1 MDTPTPFL
9 GGIANVNAAWI
20 AQQATVPRYVRP
32 ASDTAE
38 ADAQWLELWKRVQAV
53 IKAPGSPWT
62 GELILKAA
70 GVDQMGLVFLGPAG
84 AFVESVRGG
93 LGLKQESRDLLVRFL
108 DNIDQFTPGL
118 PSAPTVFRKFRD
130 CNGRRLYHAGL
141 AMTEQLCKLPPMS
154 GPGIILSQPG
164 PYEALSADAKALIDE
179 LFVDLATKADPPLH
193 LTTADV
199 QFAIMTP
206 LAMWN

>member
-1 MDTPTPFL
+1 MDAPTPFL

-32 ASDTAE
+32 AAETAE
-38 ADAQWLELWKRVQAV
+38 ADAQWLELWKRIQTI

-62 GELILKAA
+62 DELVLKAA
-70 GVDQMGLVFLGPAG
+70 GVDQMARVFLGPAG
-84 AFVESVRGG
+84 AFVESERGG
-93 LGLKQESRDLLVRFL
+93 LGLKQESRDLLTQFL

-118 PSAPTVFRKFRD
+118 PSPVTVFARFRD
-130 CNGRRLYHAGL
+130 RNGRRLYHAGL
-141 AMTEQLCKLPPMS
+141 AMTDQLCKLPPLS

-164 PYEALSADAKALIDE
+164 PYEALSADAKALMDE

-199 QFAIMTP
+199 QFAIISP
-206 LAMWN
+206 LGMWN